1 MHPFV
6 SEKIKISPCY
16 QDRIVDFSD
25 FPDIN
30 SLFYVTDI
38 LITDYS
44 SNIYEFSLQKKPIIS
59 FAYDKE
65 EYELIRSVHRTLDKY
80 APGKVCTTLDEV
92 ISTIKNEDFEMERLY
107 KFIEENF
114 DKEYGNACDKVID
127 NILLSQSLH

>member
-1 MHPFV
+1 M
-6 SEKIKISPCY
+6 
-16 QDRIVDFSD
+16 
-25 FPDIN
+25 
-30 SLFYVTDI
+30 
-38 LITDYS
+38 
-44 SNIYEFSLQKKPIIS
+44 
-59 FAYDKE
+59 
-65 EYELIRSVHRTLDKY
+65 HRTLDKY